1 MIALRTDSSRRGG
14 LPVLLLTAL
23 LVTPALADAQVSTPP
38 PFAFGHLPNA
48 PLLMP
53 LPHAVGH
60 PPSKQLQKQPQGTVD
75 HVAGAATGT
84 WMPLAHEPDLFNG
97 ASNPILLTD
106 GTVLVQDTGL
116 NDWYRLTPD
125 QNGSYVN
132 GTWSEIANAPYSPL
146 WHSTAVLPD
155 GRMIIE
161 GGEYLC
167 TPSACNPV
175 WTNQGAIYDPTTN
188 TWRSIAPPVGWTTI
202 GDAQSVVLANGTYM
216 QANCCT
222 DQSALLNPL
231 TLTWTPTGAGKF
243 DPNDE
248 EGWTL
253 LPGGKVLTVDA
264 YVPIPPFP
272 YMPNGTNSEVYNP
285 WSGAWSSAGS
295 TVVQLWDSAAACG
308 GENVASFELGPGVLR
323 PDGMVF
329 YAGANSCGTG
339 NTAIYDSR
347 RGTWRAGPPFPG
359 GNDIADG
366 PASLEPANGKV
377 LMMASPGI
385 FNPPSTF
392 FEWDG
397 RRLTLVPGTPNAP
410 FEPSYVG
417 TMLVLPTGQ
426 ILLTDTSNDIE
437 IYTPVGKP
445 RPDWAPVVLLTPRL
459 LAPGRSYALAGI
471 RLSGMSQ
478 GAAYG
483 DDQQSSTNFPLVRIT
498 NLQTGHVFYS
508 RTHDFTSVAVA
519 SNQISWTRFDVPA
532 DQEPGLSQLQV
543 VADGVASKP
552 VFVVVTNGRNH

>member
-339 NTAIYDSR
+339 NAAIYDSR